1 MWYSGLKPQLWNTTT
16 SMVVHT
22 TKHCAICW
30 WWWLYSCGFFS
41 SHFFL
46 ARNLYEDESWQNQD
60 IYPLH
65 YFSSTESSTQT
76 REREGTMRRKN
87 WVNEKFH
94 HCEMFGSFAPVP
106 FKEVGCIICCL
117 SNILLLYNT
126 KLMRGNILC
135 VQC

>member
-1 MWYSGLKPQLWNTTT
+1 MKMKVGKTRIYIHYIT
-16 SMVVHT
+16 SLLQRVE
-22 TKHCAICW
+22 
-30 WWWLYSCGFFS
+30 F
-41 SHFFL
+41 
-46 ARNLYEDESWQNQD
+46 
-60 IYPLH
+60 YPD
-65 YFSSTESSTQT
+65 QG
-76 REREGTMRRKN
+76 EGTMRRKN

-126 KLMRGNILC
+126 KLMCGNILLC